1 MTRNEYIEANL
12 TLNLL
17 NQIIDAHGK
26 LVSLSQQQTDN
37 KFALTLRFSDG
48 TTGEYVEEFDDTT
61 ESVIT
66 TYTLNAL
73 AWLIAITALSII
85 NYLHDKR
92 LAELKERVETLEK
105 FAATNIIG
113 TQTMWHRLEAQTKR
127 TNELANQ
134 INATTGNPTDS

>member
-48 TTGEYVEEFDDTT
+48 TTGEYTEEFDDAT

-66 TYTLNAL
+66 TYTEHNEKE
-73 AWLIAITALSII
+73 TA
-85 NYLHDKR
+85 
-92 LAELKERVETLEK
+92 
-105 FAATNIIG
+105 
-113 TQTMWHRLEAQTKR
+113 
-127 TNELANQ
+127 
-134 INATTGNPTDS
+134 

>member
-48 TTGEYVEEFDDTT
+48 TTGEYIEEFDDTT

-66 TYTLNAL
+66 TYTEHDEKE
-73 AWLIAITALSII
+73 TA
-85 NYLHDKR
+85 
-92 LAELKERVETLEK
+92 
-105 FAATNIIG
+105 
-113 TQTMWHRLEAQTKR
+113 
-127 TNELANQ
+127 
-134 INATTGNPTDS
+134 

>member
-48 TTGEYVEEFDDTT
+48 TTG
-61 ESVIT
+61 
-66 TYTLNAL
+66 YTAY
-73 AWLIAITALSII
+73 AAAIEHAHNHLHRTQRKGNRI
-85 NYLHDKR
+85 N
-92 LAELKERVETLEK
+92 
-105 FAATNIIG
+105 
-113 TQTMWHRLEAQTKR
+113 
-127 TNELANQ
+127 
-134 INATTGNPTDS
+134 GNPKRARLGYRDHRPKHHQLPAR

>member
-1 MTRNEYIEANL
+1 ME
-12 TLNLL
+12 
-17 NQIIDAHGK
+17 
-26 LVSLSQQQTDN
+26 
-37 KFALTLRFSDG
+37 
-48 TTGEYVEEFDDTT
+48 
-61 ESVIT
+61 
-66 TYTLNAL
+66 TLNAL
-73 AWLIAITALSII
+73 AWVITITALSII

-127 TNELANQ
+127 TNELANK

>member
-1 MTRNEYIEANL
+1 ME
-12 TLNLL
+12 
-17 NQIIDAHGK
+17 
-26 LVSLSQQQTDN
+26 
-37 KFALTLRFSDG
+37 
-48 TTGEYVEEFDDTT
+48 
-61 ESVIT
+61 
-66 TYTLNAL
+66 TLNAL
-73 AWLIAITALSII
+73 AWVIAITALSII

-113 TQTMWHRLEAQTKR
+113 TQTMWLRLDAQTKR

>member
-1 MTRNEYIEANL
+1 ME
-12 TLNLL
+12 
-17 NQIIDAHGK
+17 
-26 LVSLSQQQTDN
+26 
-37 KFALTLRFSDG
+37 
-48 TTGEYVEEFDDTT
+48 
-61 ESVIT
+61 
-66 TYTLNAL
+66 TLNAL
-73 AWLIAITALSII
+73 AWVIAITALSII
-85 NYLHDKR
+85 NLHDKR

>member
-1 MTRNEYIEANL
+1 ME
-12 TLNLL
+12 
-17 NQIIDAHGK
+17 
-26 LVSLSQQQTDN
+26 
-37 KFALTLRFSDG
+37 
-48 TTGEYVEEFDDTT
+48 
-61 ESVIT
+61 
-66 TYTLNAL
+66 TLNAL
-73 AWLIAITALSII
+73 AWVIAITALSII

-113 TQTMWHRLEAQTKR
+113 AQTMWRRLEAQTKR

>member
-48 TTGEYVEEFDDTT
+48 PTGEYAEEFDDTT
-61 ESVIT
+61 EPVIT
-66 TYTLNAL
+66 TYTEHNEKE
-73 AWLIAITALSII
+73 TA
-85 NYLHDKR
+85 
-92 LAELKERVETLEK
+92 
-105 FAATNIIG
+105 
-113 TQTMWHRLEAQTKR
+113 
-127 TNELANQ
+127 
-134 INATTGNPTDS
+134 

>member
-26 LVSLSQQQTDN
+26 LVSLSQQQTDD

-48 TTGEYVEEFDDTT
+48 TIGEYTEEFDDAT

-66 TYTLNAL
+66 TYTEHNEKE
-73 AWLIAITALSII
+73 TA
-85 NYLHDKR
+85 
-92 LAELKERVETLEK
+92 
-105 FAATNIIG
+105 
-113 TQTMWHRLEAQTKR
+113 
-127 TNELANQ
+127 
-134 INATTGNPTDS
+134 

>member
-1 MTRNEYIEANL
+1 ME
-12 TLNLL
+12 
-17 NQIIDAHGK
+17 
-26 LVSLSQQQTDN
+26 
-37 KFALTLRFSDG
+37 
-48 TTGEYVEEFDDTT
+48 
-61 ESVIT
+61 
-66 TYTLNAL
+66 TLNAL
-73 AWLIAITALSII
+73 AWVITITALSII

-113 TQTMWHRLEAQTKR
+113 TQPMWHRLEAQTKR